1 MTLRIFKVL
10 KLTRLLLDLFL
21 NIFFPQSSN
30 DVKLLH
36 LLVFQGLRYKLS
48 GKSFVLAHKNSK
60 IYCPTVQQK
69 FRHQTEK
76 HNVTTGWHFSLT
88 DVQICFLLLN
98 IFNLNSI
105 NKYHSMGQCPSKHQ
119 DTAVKLVS
127 SNI

>member
-1 MTLRIFKVL
+1 MFA
-10 KLTRLLLDLFL
+10 TRPILEH
-21 NIFFPQSSN
+21 FFPQSSN

-36 LLVFQGLRYKLS
+36 LPVFQGLRYKLS
-48 GKSFVLAHKNSK
+48 GKSFVLAHKNSY
-60 IYCPTVQQK
+60 IYCPAVQQK

-98 IFNLNSI
+98 VLNLNSI
-105 NKYHSMGQCPSKHQ
+105 NKYIHKTHRTGQCPSKHQ